1 MRGERGLNRAL
12 HDGSH
17 PCTRVSVA
25 AAIVVTLLP
34 GCTTTHG
41 HSFTEGT
48 YFTDIATADVPA
60 DARPPGIRAF
70 FPGHFKITFSDEHYR
85 IESRGLSSGGD
96 YKVSGDRITMTDTWG
111 ALSCQAVMPGEI
123 KETYETSTFSWR
135 ATGRTLRL
143 RPTKSGDELRYP
155 HDCVGR
161 TFLLTRQPWTR
172 QGD

>member
-1 MRGERGLNRAL
+1 MAPV
-12 HDGSH
+12 HAF
-17 PCTRVSVA
+17 RVPVA

-41 HSFTEGT
+41 HSFPEGT

-96 YKVSGDRITMTDTWG
+96 YKVGKPY
-111 ALSCQAVMPGEI
+111 AVAAVAGH
-123 KETYETSTFSWR
+123 R
-135 ATGRTLRL
+135 
-143 RPTKSGDELRYP
+143 
-155 HDCVGR
+155 
-161 TFLLTRQPWTR
+161 
-172 QGD
+172 